1 MKHYNCS
8 LMNSI
13 RAGQTKPPFGVSH
26 TVPPAKAPDAY
37 EHFDNRDEGW
47 TAVVLKPRPSQIHN
61 CGGTSTLLIDARLTD
76 RAALDAVAGVYVPQ
90 CQGGGVDTRYG
101 AGRQGALAVNA
112 GRLVEAGD
120 RWRNLKV

>member
-1 MKHYNCS
+1 
-8 LMNSI
+8 MNSI

-76 RAALDAVAGVYVPQ
+76 RAALDAVAGVYVFLNAKEEEW
-90 CQGGGVDTRYG
+90 TRG
-101 AGRQGALAVNA
+101 TVLADKE
-112 GRLVEAGD
+112 RSL
-120 RWRNLKV
+120 

>member
-1 MKHYNCS
+1 VKHYNCS

-47 TAVVLKPRPSQIHN
+47 TAVVLKPRPSQIHR
-61 CGGTSTLLIDARLTD
+61 GGM
-76 RAALDAVAGVYVPQ
+76 
-90 CQGGGVDTRYG
+90 DTRYG